1 MKKLLLIL
9 LCLPMIGFGQNVKKL
24 DEKKGFKDF
33 KLGDAY
39 SKWQSQIT
47 PNKISD
53 NKYSK
58 AYIYVGECCQQVFN
72 YPLENIILRFQENI
86 LVSIHITTKKFQKE
100 FAKSG
105 INTEWRPDDFESIN
119 NSFTRLFGEFTSY
132 DTRKQKVSFIWEGE
146 KVILFSNYDY
156 LGVKNG
162 DRQIIHVIDM
172 KYHNLLS
179 NDGF

>member
-9 LCLPMIGFGQNVKKL
+9 LCLPMIGFGQDIDKL

-33 KLGDAY
+33 KLGDTY
-39 SKWQSQIT
+39 TKWQSQIT
-47 PNKISD
+47 HNKSLD
-53 NKYSK
+53 NQYTKGYLYS
-58 AYIYVGECCQQVFN
+58 GNCCQKVFN
-72 YPLENIILRFQENI
+72 YPVEQIILRFKEDI
-86 LVSIHITTKKFQKE
+86 LVGIHITTKKFQQE

-105 INTEWRPDDFESIN
+105 RHTEWRADDFESIN
-119 NSFTRLFGEFTSY
+119 NSFSRLFGEFTSY
-132 DTRKQKVSFIWEGE
+132 DTRNSEMSFIWEGE